1 MASKLELA
9 ETSKMIENV
18 YRAVNIALVNELKMF
33 FTKIDIDIN
42 EAIELAS
49 SKPFGYTKFVPGPGY
64 GGHCIPLDP
73 FYLYWL
79 AKKNNFKLNFIKT
92 AGEINKK
99 VSRWIV
105 QYVVKFIKN
114 NEIKLYKNKLLLIG
128 IAYKKD
134 IDDIRESPALKIA
147 NQLSRKGYDFE
158 YSDPYIKKINFNGVV
173 KKSNVI
179 SSNLLKKYPIV
190 LIITEHTKVNYKLLS
205 AKAKYIFDTR
215 NTLKNR
221 SKNYF
226 KI

>member
-1 MASKLELA
+1 MAIQNL
-9 ETSKMIENV
+9 
-18 YRAVNIALVNELKMF
+18 
-33 FTKIDIDIN
+33 
-42 EAIELAS
+42 
-49 SKPFGYTKFVPGPGY
+49 PGPGY

-147 NQLSRKGYDFE
+147 NQLSRKCYDFE
-158 YSDPYIKKINFNGVV
+158 YLVYIKKINFNGVV
-173 KKSNVI
+173 KKV
-179 SSNLLKKYPIV
+179 
-190 LIITEHTKVNYKLLS
+190 T
-205 AKAKYIFDTR
+205 
-215 NTLKNR
+215 
-221 SKNYF
+221 
-226 KI
+226 